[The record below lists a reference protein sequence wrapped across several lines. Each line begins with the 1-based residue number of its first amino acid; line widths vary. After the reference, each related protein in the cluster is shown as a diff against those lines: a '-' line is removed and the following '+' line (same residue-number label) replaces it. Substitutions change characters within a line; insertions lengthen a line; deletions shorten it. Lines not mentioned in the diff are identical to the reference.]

1 MCNALDNVE
10 LSKLTQRRAPDFHK
24 LINTYVENF
33 TAEKQY
39 FAFSARRLLQLT
51 PRSLC
56 PSKIKMLQYNFGV
69 SIMDETFE
77 GPFSLLQM
85 FWGSITARPMRSFL
99 SVIAIAIQVILVLM
113 IVGLTSGVVSE
124 WGKRVEGVGAD
135 ILVQPPNSSIFFAFS
150 SAVMPESLGDQIAG
164 INSVDEVAPSV
175 ILTEPKSLVMVYG
188 IDYARFNALS
198 RGFLFRDGRPF
209 QGPDEVIADDI
220 IAQTRH
226 LRVGSQVTLLN
237 HVFTVSGIVAH
248 GKGARFFIPIRTAQ
262 EIAGAEKRVS
272 MFYVRSKGD
281 TDGTRSQ
288 LAKLFPQYSFR
299 SLAEYV
305 SLMNS
310 SNLPQLRPFTRTM
323 VALGIV
329 ISFIVVLLNMHT
341 MVMERTREIGILK
354 ALGFSRLDIVRM
366 LLTETLMLTIMG
378 TGLGVGLTF
387 LTRVVLREVNPGLT
401 VLISPS
407 WIFAAIGL
415 ALAGAAAGALY
426 PALRAATY
434 DPVVALAYE

>member
-1 MCNALDNVE
+1 MN
-10 LSKLTQRRAPDFHK
+10 
-24 LINTYVENF
+24 EN
-33 TAEKQY
+33 Y
-39 FAFSARRLLQLT
+39 
-51 PRSLC
+51 
-56 PSKIKMLQYNFGV
+56 
-69 SIMDETFE
+69 E

-85 FWGSITARPMRSFL
+85 FWGSITARPLRSFL
-99 SVIAIAIQVILVLM
+99 SVIAIAIQVILILM

-150 SAVMPESLGDQIAG
+150 SAVMPESLADQIASVK
-164 INSVDEVAPSV
+164 SVDEVAPTV

-188 IDYARFNALS
+188 IDYQRFNALS
-198 RGFLFRDGRPF
+198 KGFLFRDGHPF
-209 QGPDEVIADDI
+209 EGPDEVIADDI

-226 LRVGSQVTLLN
+226 LKVGSQVTLLN
-237 HVFTVSGIVAH
+237 HQFTVSGIVAH
-248 GKGARFFIPIRTAQ
+248 GKGARFFIPIHTAQ
-262 EIAGAEKRVS
+262 ELAGAEKRVS

-281 TDGTRSQ
+281 TDATRAQ
-288 LAKLFPQYSFR
+288 LAKLLPQYSIR

-305 SLMNS
+305 TLMNS

-341 MVMERTREIGILK
+341 LVMERTREIGILK
-354 ALGFSRLDIVRM
+354 ALGFSRFDVVRM
-366 LLTETLMLTIMG
+366 LLTETFILTLFG

-387 LTRVVLREVNPGLT
+387 LTRVILKQVNPGLT
-401 VLISPS
+401 VLISPA
-407 WIFAAIGL
+407 WIFAAIIL
-415 ALAGAAAGALY
+415 ALVGATAGALY
-426 PALRAATY
+426 PAFRAATY